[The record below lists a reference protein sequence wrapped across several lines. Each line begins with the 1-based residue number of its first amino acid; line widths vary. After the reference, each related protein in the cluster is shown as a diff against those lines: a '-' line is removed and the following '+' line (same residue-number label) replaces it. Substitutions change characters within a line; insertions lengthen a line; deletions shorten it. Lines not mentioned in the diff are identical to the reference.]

1 MAFAPPAA
9 GNPIAALIARAQAAH
24 AALSGGAP
32 GAPAGMQAPGAPAGM
47 QAPGGL
53 GGGGQG
59 PDNAAGLVNK
69 AAQLIQQAIGVERD
83 PVERAGLAKIQA
95 LLHGFAATEQKQKD
109 AAMGAGPAIQMI
121 RRTAQ

>member
-32 GAPAGMQAPGAPAGM
+32 GSPAGMQAPGAPVGASAG
-47 QAPGGL
+47 GD
-53 GGGGQG
+53 QG
-59 PDNAAGLVNK
+59 PDNASALVSQ
-69 AAQLIQQAIGVERD
+69 AAQLIQKAIGIERD
-83 PVERAGLAKIQA
+83 PVERAGLAKLYA
-95 LLHGFAATEQKQKD
+95 GLHQFAATEQKQKD
-109 AAMGAGPAIQMI
+109 AAMGAGPAVQMI